1 MPKKPVGILK
11 RNARTAEPSKSAK
24 PRRLIDRAA
33 NVPKPDTKPGTLPAP
48 SKPEPVLQEPR
59 QYPFWTCQSEVDRQ
73 AAACLSKILASD
85 ANKRNGKT
93 IKSLTLAPHIKAKK
107 AVYAVTCQTLACKY
121 ATKSCNLCTQ
131 AHVNSGSIFVT
142 RWQQAM
148 WQSCENTFAVADL
161 PVIQQV
167 LSKTTLLNVEQLRPA
182 VAFVITYELLFGQVG
197 SLQKELLAFC
207 PLTGCCRW

>member
-1 MPKKPVGILK
+1 MPKKPVGILQ
-11 RNARTAEPSKSAK
+11 RNARTSKGGK
-24 PRRLIDRAA
+24 PRRLTERAA
-33 NVPKPDTKPGTLPAP
+33 NVSKPGTKRGTPPAP
-48 SKPEPVLQEPR
+48 SEPEPVLQEPR

-107 AVYAVTCQTLACKY
+107 AVYAVTCQTLSCKY

-131 AHVNSGSIFVT
+131 ARVNSGSSFVMT
-142 RWQQAM
+142 WQQAM
-148 WQSCENTFAVADL
+148 WQTCENTFAVADL

-197 SLQKELLAFC
+197 LMQKELLSLC